1 MARLILGA
9 VVIRIPIE
17 VDGHVG
23 CDKQYF
29 KLCQEPL
36 TVGHALRVVYG
47 TANCKERA
55 ALRTKPRQGSGR
67 RALRTLAKQDLETL
81 GSLDSAPVGMSL
93 SQSRGYLGDF

>member
-9 VVIRIPIE
+9 VVVRIPIE

-36 TVGHALRVVYG
+36 TLGHALRVVCG

-55 ALRTKPRQGSGR
+55 ALRTKPGQGSGC
-67 RALRTLAKQDLETL
+67 RALRTPAKV
-81 GSLDSAPVGMSL
+81 GS
-93 SQSRGYLGDF
+93 